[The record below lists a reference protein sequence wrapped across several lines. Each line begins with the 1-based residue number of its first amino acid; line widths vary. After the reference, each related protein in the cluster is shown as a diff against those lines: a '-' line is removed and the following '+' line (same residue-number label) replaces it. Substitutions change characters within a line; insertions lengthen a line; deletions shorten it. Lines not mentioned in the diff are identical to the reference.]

1 MSAAGQ
7 TLGRAEAQPGG
18 MFWLTLPALVLTV
31 VVYLFPLLLLAR
43 YSLNRFV
50 PSKFM
55 VEALTVHNYVA
66 VATDPYYRGVLLTT
80 IAIALAVTVLSVII
94 ALPLAHYMARTVRFK
109 KALVLLVLIPLFV
122 GNAVRAAGW
131 MLAFSEKGLVNSA
144 LTALHLASHPT
155 AIMFTPTAVLI
166 GCISVSIPFVA
177 LTVQSVLEGIKP
189 SVEEAAQSLG
199 ATPFESF
206 RLVTLPLAMPGIRAA
221 TVLSFILAMNAYATP
236 VLLGGPSFQM
246 MAPVIA
252 NEVLAKNDFPVGATL
267 SFILILTTL
276 GLTWGF
282 GRLGRGNA
290 VA

>member
-1 MSAAGQ
+1 MSQAAQTRGQ
-7 TLGRAEAQPGG
+7 AEAQPEG
-18 MFWLTLPALVLTV
+18 MFWLTLPALVPTV

-50 PSKFM
+50 PGKFM
-55 VEALTVHNYVA
+55 VEALTVRNYVS
-66 VATDPYYRGVLLTT
+66 VATDPYYRSVLLTT
-80 IAIALAVTVLSVII
+80 IAIAMSVTILSVII
-94 ALPLAHYMARTVRFK
+94 ALPLAHFMARTVRFK
-109 KALVLLVLIPLFV
+109 KVLVLLVLIPLFV

-131 MLAFSEKGLVNSA
+131 MLAFSEKGLVNSV
-144 LTALHLASHPT
+144 LTTLHLASHPA

-166 GCISVSIPFVA
+166 GCISVSVPFVA

-221 TVLSFILAMNAYATP
+221 TVLSFILGMNAYATP

-252 NEVLAKNDFPVGATL
+252 NEVLAKNDFPIGATL
-267 SFILILTTL
+267 SFILILMTL

-282 GRLGRGNA
+282 GRLGRGGA